1 MHVWITSYRCT
12 LLRWQVLHL
21 GGAAVDAVE
30 AAVRV
35 MEDDPI
41 FDAGRGS
48 VLTEDGQVTHP
59 NHAQHTDS
67 SRLILSCACTCVCVV
82 W

>member
-1 MHVWITSYRCT
+1 MHAWITSYRCT

-59 NHAQHTDS
+59 NHA
-67 SRLILSCACTCVCVV
+67 
-82 W
+82 